1 VKELANTLASTGS
14 FSSAQQSLQLVRA
27 VAFEGIETIIRLC
40 LRLEL
45 AFMVEVLSSN
55 MYLLAEAPDAVF
67 DDARMTNEFGSD
79 GASTPEQWD
88 RVAGTTEVG
97 VGKSVCG
104 RMGEGLGAETLLKTR
119 VVLEKDVVGSSKI
132 ESGEDDGG
140 VEEALGQIETDLHI
154 S

>member
-1 VKELANTLASTGS
+1 
-14 FSSAQQSLQLVRA
+14 
-27 VAFEGIETIIRLC
+27 
-40 LRLEL
+40 
-45 AFMVEVLSSN
+45 MVEVLSSN
-55 MYLLAEAPDAVF
+55 MYLLVEAPDAVF

-104 RMGEGLGAETLLKTR
+104 RMGEDLRAETLLKAR
-119 VVLEKDVVGSSKI
+119 VVLEKDVGSSKI
-132 ESGEDDGG
+132 ESGEGDSG
-140 VEEALGQIETDLHI
+140 VEEALGRIETDLYI